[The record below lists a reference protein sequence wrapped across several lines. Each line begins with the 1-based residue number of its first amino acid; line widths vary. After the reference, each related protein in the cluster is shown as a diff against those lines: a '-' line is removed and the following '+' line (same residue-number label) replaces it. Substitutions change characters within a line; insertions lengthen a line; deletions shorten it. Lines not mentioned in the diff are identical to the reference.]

1 MGRRP
6 GKTFDLYRHHSL
18 LIRFMVKRIFTVETG
33 RQALPVCTPRLN
45 SSGAFPQSQ
54 KPAQAGFCG
63 VAPLA
68 SNIPGAGDCQGPSS
82 AHTGRLALALTGTGR
97 RYTSPLGG
105 QHLFLPCAPVVASV
119 SLLRLYAPFNTA
131 SYLLAHLLNL
141 VQSIAPFG
149 AIVTVIQRRDL

>member
-6 GKTFDLYRHHSL
+6 EKTFDLYRHHSL
-18 LIRFMVKRIFTVETG
+18 LIRFTVKRIFPWIPG
-33 RQALPVCTPRLN
+33 GKHSRSAPRLRA
-45 SSGAFPQSQ
+45 SGAFPQSQ

-68 SNIPGAGDCQGPSS
+68 SKIPGAGDCQGPPS

-97 RYTSPLGG
+97 RYTSLLGG
-105 QHLFLPCAPVVASV
+105 QHLFLSCAPVVAAV

-131 SYLLAHLLNL
+131 SYLLAHFLDL

-149 AIVTVIQRRDL
+149 TVVTVIQGGDL

>member
-6 GKTFDLYRHHSL
+6 EKTFDLYRHHS
-18 LIRFMVKRIFTVETG
+18 FNSFHGETNFFSWTPG
-33 RQALPVCTPRLN
+33 GKHSRSAPRLRA
-45 SSGAFPQSQ
+45 SGAFPQSQ

-68 SNIPGAGDCQGPSS
+68 SNIPGAGDCQGPPS

-105 QHLFLPCAPVVASV
+105 QHLFLPCVPVVASV

-131 SYLLAHLLNL
+131 SYLLAHFLNL
-141 VQSIAPFG
+141 VQSIAPFS
-149 AIVTVIQRRDL
+149 AVVTVIQRGNL

>member
-18 LIRFMVKRIFTVETG
+18 LIRFMVKRIF
-33 RQALPVCTPRLN
+33 PWTPGGKHSRSAQHLK

-68 SNIPGAGDCQGPSS
+68 SNIPGAGDCQGPPS

-105 QHLFLPCAPVVASV
+105 QHLFLPCAPVVTAD

-131 SYLLAHLLNL
+131 SDLLAHFLNF
-141 VQSIAPFG
+141 VQSIASFG
-149 AIVTVIQRRDL
+149 AIVTVIQCGNL